1 MDRPQV
7 LVFIDWYLP
16 GYKAGGPV
24 RSLANLVD
32 HLRDR
37 VDFHIVTSD
46 TEYTEHTPYPDIL
59 PDQWTTLPGGERVW
73 YASARQAGR
82 ATWKRLLKERKWDAV
97 YINGIYSPRYSVLPL
112 WLSRG
117 IVPLRVV
124 AVRGM
129 LASGALRHGALKK
142 LTFLTLARAIGLYT
156 NVRFQATNAEEAGDI
171 RKLIARGADA
181 RVVPNLPRREART
194 PPSSRS
200 KASGELRLVSVARVA
215 PEKNTLFAIERL
227 KGLRGQVRLDL
238 FGPVYDAAYWAQ
250 CQAAIAQLPVNV
262 QVELKGVVPPDSVPE
277 LLRSY
282 HALLMPS
289 AGENFGHTMLEALS
303 NGLPLVISDRTPWK
317 GLEAA
322 HAGWDLPLD
331 ARERFTGV
339 LQQLVDMDQPAYDV
353 LCHGAFTRA
362 ARYLDDPS
370 HVAQSLALFQP

>member
-1 MDRPQV
+1 MARPQV

-37 VDFHIVTSD
+37 VDLHIVTSD
-46 TEYTEHTPYPDIL
+46 TDYTEHTPYAGIT
-59 PDQWTTLPGGERVW
+59 PDQWTTLPGGEHVW
-73 YASARQAGR
+73 YASAAQSGR
-82 ATWKRLLKERKWDAV
+82 AAWKRLLTERRWDAV
-97 YINGIYSPRYSVLPL
+97 YLNGIYSPRYSVLPL

-117 IVPLRVV
+117 RVPLRVV

-142 LTFLTLARAIGLYT
+142 LSFLTLARAAGLYT

-171 RKLIARGADA
+171 RKLIARGAE
-181 RVVPNLPRREART
+181 VHIVPNLPRKGGPGR
-194 PPSSRS
+194 PPQRP
-200 KASGELRLVSVARVA
+200 KAPGTLRLVSVARIA

-227 KGLRGQVRLDL
+227 RDLRGDVVLDL
-238 FGPVYDAAYWAQ
+238 YGPVYDAPYWAR
-250 CQAAIAQLPVNV
+250 CREAIAQLPSHVR
-262 QVELKGVVPPDSVPE
+262 VELKGVVEPE
-277 LLRSY
+277 AVADVLRAH

-303 NGLPLVISDRTPWK
+303 NGVPLVISDRTPWK
-317 GLEAA
+317 GLEAG

-331 ARERFTGV
+331 APERFSAV
-339 LQQLVDMDQPAYDV
+339 LQGLVDMDQPAYDA
-353 LCHGAFTRA
+353 LCDGAFARA
-362 ARYLDDPS
+362 TRYLDDPTT
-370 HVAQSLALFQP
+370 VAKTLALFQP